1 MCNLNGGGGY
11 KSSKPS
17 YTVYA
22 QNHHNLQRVEEVHAD
37 RQQVA
42 VKKLIGC

>member
-1 MCNLNGGGGY
+1 MCNLNGGGGGD
-11 KSSKPS
+11 
-17 YTVYA
+17 
-22 QNHHNLQRVEEVHAD
+22 LQRVEEVHAD